1 MKSIVSVF
9 TLVLLVQLGLL
20 AQKATVQLS
29 PEFKLPKS
37 KVFSGHLHS
46 DASGHYVYFYDFS
59 ARKEATVILEKF
71 DPKFKLSYS
80 KEFKSGKD
88 HTTSLG
94 IKNLQNGFAWL
105 VSERNDREDYL
116 KYYLA
121 PISFDGKLG
130 KLAQVAKFKY
140 ERKRDAPNADWIA
153 SADTTKV
160 LFTAV
165 DDKDKDEEKV
175 EIYLSVLD
183 NKFEVLWDKKVKLN
197 QMQDMVKIDEWAL
210 SANGDVFMLAKVYEG
225 NKAKESKKG
234 KKGKVAN
241 YQMKLYHFKKD
252 SPEPTQYDLKLGN
265 SFIKGSTISFN
276 KAGEMICIGFFSNT
290 LGGSTT
296 GVFFMRLNPSDGSV
310 LAVNKHDFTSKDL
323 DLLGD
328 ENTSKDKEGEEG
340 IDNTFSFKNILFKS
354 DGSTLVTA
362 EENYSVT
369 TTHYNGRTWT
379 TTTTYYSKDIIAINI
394 NSEGKI
400 TNTTLIPKR
409 QRFGTDV
416 FEYFTTLVIEDDVYF
431 FYNEDEDNLKKPIGS
446 KPKYISSFKDC
457 TAVMTKLS
465 ADGKLERKLILDP
478 EDAEVL
484 FVPKNSK
491 QINEKQLFFVG
502 MKFRLLG
509 ASDFRMGVVT
519 VGGK

>member
-1 MKSIVSVF
+1 MKNIISVF
-9 TLVLLVQLGLL
+9 TLVLFAQLCLF

-59 ARKEATVILEKF
+59 SRKEATVILEKF
-71 DPKFKLSYS
+71 DPKFKLTYS

-88 HTTSLG
+88 YTTSLG
-94 IKNLQNGFAWL
+94 IKYLQNGFAWL
-105 VSERNDREDYL
+105 VSERNDKEDYL

-121 PISFDGKLG
+121 PISYEGKLG
-130 KLAQVAKFKY
+130 KLSQVAKFNY
-140 ERKRDAPNADWIA
+140 ERKRDAPTANWIT
-153 SADTTKV
+153 SADSTKV

-165 DDKDKDEEKV
+165 DDKDDDEEKV
-175 EIYLSVLD
+175 GIYLSVLD
-183 NKFEVLWDKKVKLN
+183 NKFEVLWDKKLKLSK
-197 QMQDMVKIDEWAL
+197 MQDMVKIDEWSLA
-210 SANGDVFMLAKVYEG
+210 ANGDVFMLAKVYEG

-252 SPEPTQYDLKLGN
+252 NPDPVQYDLKLGD

-296 GVFFMRLNPSDGSV
+296 GVFFMRLNPADGSV
-310 LAVNKHDFTSKDL
+310 LAVNKHDFSSKDL
-323 DLLGD
+323 DILGED
-328 ENTSKDKEGEEG
+328 NTSKDKEGEEG
-340 IDNTFSFKNILFKS
+340 IDNSFSFKDILFKS

-369 TTHYNGRTWT
+369 TSHYNGRTWT

-416 FEYFTTLVIEDDVYF
+416 FEYFTTLVNKDDVYF
-431 FYNEDEDNLKKPIGS
+431 FYNEDEDNLKKPIGT
-446 KPKYISSFKDC
+446 KTKYISSFKDC
-457 TAVMTKLS
+457 TAVMTRLS
-465 ADGKLERKLILDP
+465 ADGKLDRKLILDP

-484 FVPKNSK
+484 FIPKNSR
-491 QINEKQLFFVG
+491 QFNDNQLFFVG
-502 MKFRLLG
+502 MKFRLFG
-509 ASDFRMGVVT
+509 ASDFRMGVVSL
-519 VGGK
+519 VNK